1 MKRFNIWGKLFNIII
16 FILLI
21 SLALSIIIPLLW
33 MIISG
38 FKSNSEFFMDPWS
51 LPEKWIWENF
61 VVAWENGVARYF
73 FNSVLVTSV
82 SVVIVLILSSLAS
95 YSLSRFNFKGR
106 NFLFLFILSGLM
118 LAPQVSLIALF
129 KMLQTIN
136 LLDTYWALILPYA
149 AFQIPFA
156 VFLMR
161 SYFLSLPREVED
173 AAYIDGCN
181 TWSVFWRIILPM
193 SKPIVLTTGLLTG
206 MFFWNEF
213 MFALAFIE
221 SSELRTIPVGLMN
234 LRSQLGTNYGVLLA
248 GLFMATIPMIIV
260 FIIFQKHFIKA
271 LSDGGVK
278 G

>member
-1 MKRFNIWGKLFNIII
+1 MKQVNIWGRVFNLILFVILITISICII
-16 FILLI
+16 FPLI
-21 SLALSIIIPLLW
+21 W

-38 FKSNSEFFMDPWS
+38 FKSNTDFFMRPWS
-51 LPEKWIWENF
+51 LPEEWIWENF
-61 VVAWENGVARYF
+61 VIAWENGVARYF
-73 FNSVLVTSV
+73 LNSVLVTGV
-82 SVVIVLILSSLAS
+82 SVFLVLIISSLAS
-95 YSLSRFNFKGR
+95 YSLSRFDYKGK
-106 NFLFLFILSGLM
+106 NILFIFIISGLM

-129 KMLQTIN
+129 KMLQTLHLI
-136 LLDTYWALILPYA
+136 DTYWALILPYV

-161 SYFLSLPREVED
+161 SYFLALPREIED

-181 TWSVFWRIILPM
+181 SWSVFWRIILPM
-193 SKPIVLTTGLLTG
+193 SKPIVLTAGLLTG

-248 GLFMATIPMIIV
+248 GLFIATIPMILL
-260 FIIFQKHFIKA
+260 FIIFQKHFINA